1 MPESAADILV
11 VDDNPSD
18 CGLALVAFQRE
29 SPALRVITVESGR
42 EALDYLFCEASF
54 AHRHDRSLPKIVI
67 LDLNMPE
74 MSGLDVIKILR
85 ADPRTQELAV
95 IILTGSYDP
104 QEIDQAVKLGATS
117 YFIKPV
123 DLHEYIE
130 MLRVIRKSWLTTH

>member
-29 SPALRVITVESGR
+29 SPVLHVITVESGR
-42 EALDYLFCEASF
+42 EALDYLFCEGSF
-54 AHRHDRSLPKIVI
+54 SHREQRALPKLVI
-67 LDLNMPE
+67 LDINMPE

-85 ADPRTQELAV
+85 ADPRTAELPV

-104 QEIDQAVKLGATS
+104 E
-117 YFIKPV
+117 
-123 DLHEYIE
+123 E
-130 MLRVIRKSWLTTH
+130 

>member
-1 MPESAADILV
+1 MPETAADILV

-29 SPALRVITVESGR
+29 SPVLHVITMESGA
-42 EALDYLFCEASF
+42 EALDYLYCRGDYE
-54 AHRHDRSLPKIVI
+54 RRTDRTLPKLVI
-67 LDLNMPE
+67 LDINMPE
-74 MSGLDVIKILR
+74 MSGLDVLR
-85 ADPRTQELAV
+85 AIRSDPRTAELVV

-104 QEIDQAVKLGATS
+104 NEIEQSVKLGATS

-130 MLRVIRKSWLTTH
+130 MLRVIRRNWLSPR